1 MNRDLGFYP
10 VSISTSL
17 ALEGLLN
24 TGERVGIN
32 KGIDLKPFG
41 ALYVNLRTIVRNVIG
56 SYDYNDQLSLTSPQ
70 IYKGVVQDF
79 EGIDKY
85 APEDL
90 QVIPYLCTHD
100 SINKEFKG
108 KFKQFTGERGK
119 LAIVIEESAIK
130 YTQEREENDLTMFD
144 IELKGDKRTICLTHH
159 PIDLLSAHKF
169 PELMLLESHTGKMK
183 KKSEWSTKLRL
194 CKDQDHMPFNKVT
207 LQTFADNNM
216 FLGQPQ
222 IMRNVLEKIAAKR
235 RWNASTRQSAMLLDV
250 RNSNEP
256 HLYKLLKTLE

>member
-24 TGERVGIN
+24 SGERVGVN

-41 ALYVNLRTIVRNVIG
+41 ALYVNLRTIVRNVIT
-56 SYDYNDQLSLTSPQ
+56 SYAYDQQLSLTSPQ

-90 QVIPYLCTHD
+90 QVIPYLCTHA

-130 YTQEREENDLTMFD
+130 YTQEREEADLTMFD

-183 KKSEWSTKLRL
+183 KKAEWSSKLRL
-194 CKDQDHMPFNKVT
+194 CKDQEHMPFNKVT